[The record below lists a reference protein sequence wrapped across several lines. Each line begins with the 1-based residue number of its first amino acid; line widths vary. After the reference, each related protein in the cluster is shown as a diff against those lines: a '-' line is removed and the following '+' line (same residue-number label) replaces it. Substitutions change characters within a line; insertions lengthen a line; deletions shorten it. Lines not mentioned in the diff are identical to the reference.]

1 MAQPRYTLHDL
12 GDVASAAEGVPVAER
27 ALQRYVE
34 ERLIPP
40 AIVSGAAVYYRESHL
55 LRLRLVLRLVQQ
67 YVPLGEI
74 RRWLDGLDDS
84 QVQALIGQPP
94 VSRLPSEGDAQAYL
108 ARLTRAARGRD
119 FPQQPF
125 TPLGLH
131 GTSAGSTAAA
141 SLPPGASR
149 SDWTRIALG
158 DDVEL
163 LVRAGSRASAVIEE
177 LVAVLQTV
185 LPEDAR

>member
-1 MAQPRYTLHDL
+1 MAQARYTLHELAD
-12 GDVASAAEGVPVAER
+12 AATAAESITVAER

-74 RRWLDGLDDS
+74 RRWLAGLDDA
-84 QVQALIGQPP
+84 QVRALIGQPP
-94 VSRLPSEGDAQAYL
+94 MARMPSEGDAQAYL
-108 ARLTRAARGRD
+108 ARLTRTARGHDLLLRP
-119 FPQQPF
+119 FPPS
-125 TPLGLH
+125 PLEGS
-131 GTSAGSTAAA
+131 SAGSAPAA

-149 SDWTRIALG
+149 GDWTRIALG

-163 LVRAGSRASAVIEE
+163 LVRAGSRAADVIEE
-177 LVAVLQTV
+177 LVTVLQTV
-185 LPEDAR
+185 LPEGAG